1 MLACWTPLSPRSQAY
16 VPSGTALADA
26 QTHVVGGAA
35 WLQEA
40 SNAGGLSASPIL
52 IQSQLYRVFSSIAE
66 NCQEIKDVETVSS
79 GKQALTDG
87 KTSACLTEEA
97 AKELTL
103 DSFSSMAVLLH
114 EDVPDTTSATL
125 HIGLIPE
132 QVEISTYLRNRDED
146 TTAKVV
152 SCCVV
157 NGVRV
162 TAL

>member
-1 MLACWTPLSPRSQAY
+1 MRKFKIVES
-16 VPSGTALADA
+16 V
-26 QTHVVGGAA
+26 
-35 WLQEA
+35 
-40 SNAGGLSASPIL
+40 
-52 IQSQLYRVFSSIAE
+52 
-66 NCQEIKDVETVSS
+66 NC

-87 KTSACLTEEA
+87 KTSACLTEDA

-103 DSFSSMAVLLH
+103 DSFSSMAVLLR

-125 HIGLIPE
+125 HTGFTPE
-132 QVEISTYLRNRDED
+132 QVEQLIYLSNRDED
-146 TTAKVV
+146 TTAKFV